1 MPRRAAGSEWDT
13 GGSEASQPSPILL
26 DLSSPRATPTD
37 AWRLVD
43 RWQREAELAMDG
55 TMVPIDTWCSELE
68 GELQRMLARI
78 QARAETPTDSHQA
91 SYEQLREVCYGQR
104 SATGASLST
113 DDVVTRTPE
122 KKAKVRVV
130 SPTFD
135 ESSEEEPLEE
145 EHSEEL

>member
-1 MPRRAAGSEWDT
+1 
-13 GGSEASQPSPILL
+13 
-26 DLSSPRATPTD
+26 
-37 AWRLVD
+37 
-43 RWQREAELAMDG
+43 MDG

-78 QARAETPTDSHQA
+78 QARAHSPAKSDQA
-91 SYEQLREVCYGQR
+91 SYEQLSEVYYGQR

-122 KKAKVRVV
+122 KKAKVRAV
-130 SPTFD
+130 SPTFG